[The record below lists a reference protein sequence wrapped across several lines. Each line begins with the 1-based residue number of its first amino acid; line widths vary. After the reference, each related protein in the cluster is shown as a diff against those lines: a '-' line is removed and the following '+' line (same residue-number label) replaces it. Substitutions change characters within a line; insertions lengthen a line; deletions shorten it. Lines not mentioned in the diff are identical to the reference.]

1 MSTHPERVPLQSVS
15 DLMVPGEP
23 LPFKVLDGEG
33 RLLLAQG
40 QRVMDV
46 RQLQALLERGASVV
60 YAEAQEVRE
69 ARAKGAKP
77 VAGSTMSTRK
87 LTWFDRWERHVWDI
101 DDVLRQLSKGTGNL
115 TALNELVDRQITLVA
130 SQPDAALFTL
140 VRQDD
145 RRFALYALVH
155 ARFTAM
161 VVQLSASVMGLSV
174 EQTRSAV
181 AASLTMNLSIVELQA
196 RMAEQSDPP
205 TKKQLEQIRAHPGQ
219 SLALLRAA
227 GVQDEAWLTAVEDHH
242 EQMGGAGYP
251 RAINAPGDLSRL
263 VRACDVFTA
272 KISPRAL
279 RPPLLPQVAARQLFQ
294 DEKGGALAGSIIKA
308 VGVYPPGDLVKLK
321 NGEGGVV
328 VRRLGAAL
336 EVAVLINASG
346 RPVAG
351 GPRRNTSEPDLGVA
365 GPLQDRADLPRVLP
379 EQVFGLLYV

>member
-130 SQPDAALFTL
+130 SQSDAALFTL

-181 AASLTMNLSIVELQA
+181 AAS
-196 RMAEQSDPP
+196 
-205 TKKQLEQIRAHPGQ
+205 
-219 SLALLRAA
+219 
-227 GVQDEAWLTAVEDHH
+227 
-242 EQMGGAGYP
+242 
-251 RAINAPGDLSRL
+251 
-263 VRACDVFTA
+263 
-272 KISPRAL
+272 
-279 RPPLLPQVAARQLFQ
+279 
-294 DEKGGALAGSIIKA
+294 
-308 VGVYPPGDLVKLK
+308 
-321 NGEGGVV
+321 
-328 VRRLGAAL
+328 
-336 EVAVLINASG
+336 
-346 RPVAG
+346 
-351 GPRRNTSEPDLGVA
+351 
-365 GPLQDRADLPRVLP
+365 
-379 EQVFGLLYV
+379 